1 MNAPEEAHKI
11 VVKID
16 QQQFK
21 LEPREYTPRE
31 LLLLA
36 EEDPAK
42 TTLVLK
48 HGHELTKYPELDQPI
63 QIKNGMHFVVYH
75 NTPVPVS

>member
-1 MNAPEEAHKI
+1 MTAAEETPKI
-11 VVKID
+11 VIKID

-21 LEPREYTPRE
+21 LEPRDYTPRE

-36 EEDPAK
+36 EEDPAT

-48 HGHELTKYPELDQPI
+48 HGHELTKYPELDRAI